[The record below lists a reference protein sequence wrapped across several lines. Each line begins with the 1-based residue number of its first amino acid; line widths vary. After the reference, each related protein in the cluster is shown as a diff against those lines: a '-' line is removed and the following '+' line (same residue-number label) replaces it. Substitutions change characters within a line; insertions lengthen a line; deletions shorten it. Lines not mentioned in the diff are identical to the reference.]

1 MDYTENFNAIVMP
14 SRTVM
19 LTGVPPEL
27 NNSETLHTYFSKFG
41 ALLWVNEKYEQD
53 PEAAVITFFSIAEA
67 IAAFMSN
74 EAVLDVDSI
83 QKSWFEYTQKCD
95 RCPYKYSSQE
105 SIRKH
110 IAQCHTS
117 KKFEDDSATALADD
131 KDVNE
136 PVKGTE
142 IYSYKYSLHINLDF
156 HYSCYGHVSATNCQR
171 L

>member
-1 MDYTENFNAIVMP
+1 MDSAENFNAIVMP
-14 SRTVM
+14 SRTIM

-53 PEAAVITFFSIAEA
+53 SEAAVITFFSIAEA

-74 EAVLDVDSI
+74 EAILEVDSI

-95 RCPYKYSSQE
+95 LCPYKYSSQE

-117 KKFEDDSATALADD
+117 KECSDDSVSDIKEVYHESANGI
-131 KDVNE
+131 K
-136 PVKGTE
+136 
-142 IYSYKYSLHINLDF
+142 IHSYTISF
-156 HYSCYGHVSATNCQR
+156 HFISNRLIFISYYRNTSATNCQG